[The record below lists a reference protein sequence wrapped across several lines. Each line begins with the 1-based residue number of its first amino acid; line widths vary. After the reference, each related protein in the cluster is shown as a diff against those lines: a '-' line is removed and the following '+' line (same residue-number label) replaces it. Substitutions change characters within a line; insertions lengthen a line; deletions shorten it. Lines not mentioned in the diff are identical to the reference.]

1 MEMMTTMKTEN
12 YKNKLEGG
20 KMNILKAEI
29 QEEGKRI
36 QIETDNKGAYKYI
49 WLDSENLIDIAEY
62 SEYLD

>member
-1 MEMMTTMKTEN
+1 MIAILKIKIN
-12 YKNKLEGG
+12 WKVD